1 MGGGC
6 FWCVEAAFVQLDGV
20 ESVRSGYMGGRR
32 PNPTYEQVC
41 AGTTGHVEVAE
52 ITFDPE
58 KISYRD
64 LLEVFFTVHD
74 PTTLNR
80 QGNDVGEQYR
90 SVIFYENE
98 AQKNTAEEVIAEWT
112 REKVFPNPIVTAVE
126 PAQTFYVAEDY
137 HQDYFKNHPF
147 QPYCMFTVAPKVKKV
162 REKFALAGEGG
173 GVRFVGTPDEKHLPR
188 RTQRTRRR
196 SIQSTL
202 CSPCSLW

>member
-1 MGGGC
+1 MATEKAILGGGC
-6 FWCVEAAFVQLDGV
+6 FWCVEAAFVQLEGV
-20 ESVRSGYMGGRR
+20 EAVRSGYMGGRR

-41 AGTTGHVEVAE
+41 TGVTGHVEVAE
-52 ITFDPE
+52 ITFDPA

-90 SVIFYENE
+90 SVIFYLDESQKKT
-98 AQKNTAEEVIAEWT
+98 AQDVIAEWT
-112 REKVFPNPIVTAVE
+112 REKVFSDPIVTAVE

-137 HQDYFKNHPF
+137 HQDYFKNHPM

-162 REKFALAGEGG
+162 RQKFASRVKAP
-173 GVRFVGTPDEKHLPR
+173 V
-188 RTQRTRRR
+188 
-196 SIQSTL
+196 
-202 CSPCSLW
+202 

>member
-1 MGGGC
+1 MATEKAVLGGGC
-6 FWCVEAAFVQLDGV
+6 FWCVEAAFLQLEGV

-41 AGTTGHVEVAE
+41 TGTTGHVEVAE

-90 SVIFYENE
+90 SVIFYLNE
-98 AQKNTAEEVIAEWT
+98 AQKKTAEDVIAEWT

-147 QPYCMFTVAPKVKKV
+147 QPYCMFAVAPKVKKV
-162 REKFALAGEGG
+162 REKFASRVKAA
-173 GVRFVGTPDEKHLPR
+173 V
-188 RTQRTRRR
+188 
-196 SIQSTL
+196 
-202 CSPCSLW
+202 